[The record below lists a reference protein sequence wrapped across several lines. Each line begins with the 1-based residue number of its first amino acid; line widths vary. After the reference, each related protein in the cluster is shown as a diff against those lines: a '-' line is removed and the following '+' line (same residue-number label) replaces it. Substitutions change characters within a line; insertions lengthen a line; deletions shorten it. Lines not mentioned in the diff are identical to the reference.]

1 MKEELLLCVNISVVK
16 QSHKKVFFKT
26 CCPLLGS
33 AIAGRN
39 LDDTFFSLEDILRL
53 LKTILL

>member
-16 QSHKKVFFKT
+16 RSHKKLKK
-26 CCPLLGS
+26 LLALFWVQ

-39 LDDTFFSLEDILRL
+39 LDDTFFSLKDILRW
-53 LKTILL
+53 LKTIML